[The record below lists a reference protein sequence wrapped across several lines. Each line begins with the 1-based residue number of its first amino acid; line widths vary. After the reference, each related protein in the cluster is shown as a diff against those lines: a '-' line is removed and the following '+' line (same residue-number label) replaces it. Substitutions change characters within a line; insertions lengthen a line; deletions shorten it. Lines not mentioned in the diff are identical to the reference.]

1 MGIFS
6 TKLKIM
12 SILVVDCY
20 ASFQALKCYRF
31 KYKGPAISLKYI
43 RVMCILKFIQ
53 LYQHISGRP
62 HDSI

>member
-6 TKLKIM
+6 TELKIM

-31 KYKGPAISLKYI
+31 KCKGVFEI
-43 RVMCILKFIQ
+43 
-53 LYQHISGRP
+53 
-62 HDSI
+62 